1 MFPWLSR
8 NLFLLPE
15 YNKAP
20 ESVFLTKDCALK
32 NVTASFLLQNIYPDK
47 FSSAISGQGI
57 EKFECLHSIR
67 PTKALKLPLVISSQ
81 FSSYGLYNSRLETK
95 ASETKAF

>member
-1 MFPWLSR
+1 M
-8 NLFLLPE
+8 LPE
-15 YNKAP
+15 YNKAA

-57 EKFECLHSIR
+57 EKFECLHHIR
-67 PTKALKLPLVISSQ
+67 PTKALKLPLGNWYDL
-81 FSSYGLYNSRLETK
+81 YGWHACKPS
-95 ASETKAF
+95 FV